1 MFFDDNGDDDDDDDD
16 DDGVIQQVIFIFVVA
31 CIICYVC
38 AYTNLQSHHEK
49 RIIHIRF
56 YVSFFK
62 EENGRDSKCNGLGN
76 SYTLN
81 SYFWRHCIYAY

>member
-1 MFFDDNGDDDDDDDD
+1 MFFDDNGDDDDDDD

-31 CIICYVC
+31 CIIYVF

-56 YVSFFK
+56 YVSFFFSFLRK
-62 EENGRDSKCNGLGN
+62 KTAVIQNVM
-76 SYTLN
+76 
-81 SYFWRHCIYAY
+81 A